1 MNNLGLTINN
11 FQPESGWADIVWG
24 KSLRYGRDAASLKRF
39 NTELRLDEE
48 SGTLTTKNGRRSV
61 YINLDTPISTGKAEI
76 SFKINTPSRGVG
88 FLLSCGTDSR
98 CPVEVACNRELNDTV
113 LLNIDIRNQEVR
125 YCSALPNK
133 DDANII
139 RFLTDNVFEYGKWY
153 DVKFVLDYDKYNA
166 SMSKSTE
173 EWIHFSMTD
182 EDGTALV
189 DTDISHL
196 SQCVSVALSQFR
208 IVVKE
213 GTLIKDFSIQTE
225 GTVAKKR
232 SARAMSAAVKTV
244 DLLPVIAE
252 TAEDIPV
259 ASDENI
265 ISDLAGRVIVGD
277 SGVIVP
283 KYAVISDGITIPV
296 KDYDELIARRK
307 NLYASKMLSYRGAQ
321 THKLFDT
328 DKLVPYK
335 YAVYNTDVNNIVTTN
350 DFADMDYLMNEGYRC
365 VYIGYEGAQRE
376 YPTIYG
382 TYEGRSTHVIP
393 ENDYNRCH
401 LVCNDDNASEI
412 INIALSMYE
421 GEPLVITFMD
431 GDYKLDILG
440 GDGSAENPY
449 TCIKLNRDN
458 VIFRT
463 FDYNTNFT
471 LKDKSQ
477 LIDGDCLKVFDIGKH
492 ENISVVGFNYFL
504 EDMPPFAEV
513 YKYPGVNERVQKV
526 IDYVNTREEY
536 PGINTVSGWIH
547 NGLPSEIIEN
557 MQLKETNAALE
568 AAVLELAEM
577 VSEVVQNG

>member
-11 FQPESGWADIVWG
+11 FQPESGWPDIVWG

-39 NTELRLDEE
+39 NAELKFDEANN
-48 SGTLTTKNGRRSV
+48 TLTTENGRRSV
-61 YINLDTPISTGKAEI
+61 YISLDTPITSGKTQLE
-76 SFKINTPSRGVG
+76 FKINSPSRGVG
-88 FLLSCGTDSR
+88 FVLGCGTDPR

-133 DDANII
+133 GDANVIKL
-139 RFLTDNVFEYGKWY
+139 LTDNVFEYGKWY
-153 DVKFVLDYDKYNA
+153 DVKFVIDYDKYNA
-166 SMSKSTE
+166 SMNKLTE

-182 EDGTALV
+182 EDGTVLV
-189 DTDISHL
+189 DTDVSHL
-196 SQCVSVALSQFR
+196 SQCISIALSQFR

-213 GTLIKDFSIQTE
+213 GTLIKDFSIETE

-232 SARAMSAAVKTV
+232 SARAISAAVNTAN
-244 DLLPVIAE
+244 LSPVIAE
-252 TAEDIPV
+252 TAEDISIP
-259 ASDENI
+259 SDENI
-265 ISDLAGRVIVGD
+265 LSDLAGRVIVGD
-277 SGVIVP
+277 SRVTVP
-283 KYAVISDGITIPV
+283 EYAVISDGITIPI

-321 THKLFDT
+321 TNKLIDT
-328 DKLVPYK
+328 DKLAPYK

-365 VYIGYEGAQRE
+365 IYIGYEGAQRE
-376 YPTIYG
+376 YPTTYG

-431 GDYKLDILG
+431 GNYALDGAVRL
-440 GDGSAENPY
+440 E
-449 TCIKLNRDN
+449 RDN

-463 FDYNTNFT
+463 FDYNTNLT
-471 LKDKSQ
+471 LKDKSV
-477 LIDGDCLKVFDIGKH
+477 ITDDFKMFDLNGH
-492 ENISVVGFNYFL
+492 ENISVVGLNYFL

-526 IDYVNTREEY
+526 IDYVNTLEEY

-577 VSEVVQNG
+577 VSGVVQNG